1 MSKKIPLVCRPDQRF
16 ILYHPGPHRCSCFLY
31 PGIQKRRFH
40 DDDTGHAAGS
50 AAEAGHRI
58 TGCRN
63 FLGVDLSSFAV
74 MALAPATLISHDM
87 YTLYKPNATEKQK
100 STLSRVII
108 IIIGIVSIAICNF
121 QPAVV
126 DMVNWCFSFGIPV
139 FIMGVI
145 GLWWKRSTKASVITF
160 IITWI
165 VVCIWSTFGLQNA
178 LGWANFHVNYISLIV
193 ALIVG
198 VISTAVLPGKKGLFA
213 GKRA

>member
-1 MSKKIPLVCRPDQRF
+1 MMTPAMLLDLLPKPVIAL
-16 ILYHPGPHRCSCFLY
+16 L
-31 PGIQKRRFH
+31 
-40 DDDTGHAAGS
+40 AAG
-50 AAEAGHRI
+50 
-58 TGCRN
+58 

-100 STLSRVII
+100 STLITRDHHHHRYRI
-108 IIIGIVSIAICNF
+108 IAICNF

-165 VVCIWSTFGLQNA
+165 AVCIWSTFGLQDA
-178 LGWANFHVNYISLIV
+178 SADGPTSTLHYIATDRLCSDRWCDHHRRITGQKRIVTGKTRIKEEDIMHMCVTTDSVYCHHGICNYRYRLCHW
-193 ALIVG
+193 
-198 VISTAVLPGKKGLFA
+198 
-213 GKRA
+213 

>member
-1 MSKKIPLVCRPDQRF
+1 MQARSTVYSVSSR
-16 ILYHPGPHRCSCFLY
+16 PHRCSCFLY

-58 TGCRN
+58 TGCRI
-63 FLGVDLSSFAV
+63 LGVDLSSFAV

-145 GLWWKRSTKASVITF
+145 GLGGNEAQR
-160 IITWI
+160 
-165 VVCIWSTFGLQNA
+165 L
-178 LGWANFHVNYISLIV
+178 LSLHLSSHGSLYV
-193 ALIVG
+193 SG
-198 VISTAVLPGKKGLFA
+198 PPSDYRMHSDGPTSM
-213 GKRA
+213 

>member
-1 MSKKIPLVCRPDQRF
+1 MMMTPAMLLDLLPKPVIAL
-16 ILYHPGPHRCSCFLY
+16 L
-31 PGIQKRRFH
+31 
-40 DDDTGHAAGS
+40 AAG
-50 AAEAGHRI
+50 
-58 TGCRN
+58 

-87 YTLYKPNATEKQK
+87 YTLYKPKATEKQK

-108 IIIGIVSIAICNF
+108 VIIGVISIAICNF

-145 GLWWKRSTKASVITF
+145 GLWWKRSAKASVITF
-160 IITWI
+160 IATWI

-193 ALIVG
+193 AVIVG
-198 VISTAVLPGKKGLFA
+198 MITTAALPGKKGLFV
-213 GKRA
+213 GKRTRA

>member
-1 MSKKIPLVCRPDQRF
+1 MMMTPAMLLDLLPKPVIAL
-16 ILYHPGPHRCSCFLY
+16 L
-31 PGIQKRRFH
+31 
-40 DDDTGHAAGS
+40 AAG
-50 AAEAGHRI
+50 
-58 TGCRN
+58 

>member
-1 MSKKIPLVCRPDQRF
+1 MFHGMAQTGYQPVATAKNNHEVKNPSGLQARSTV
-16 ILYHPGPHRCSCFLY
+16 ILYHPGLIGVAAFSILAYRNAGSMMMTPAMLLDLL
-31 PGIQKRRFH
+31 PKPVIALL
-40 DDDTGHAAGS
+40 AAG
-50 AAEAGHRI
+50 
-58 TGCRN
+58 

-139 FIMGVI
+139 FIM
-145 GLWWKRSTKASVITF
+145 A
-160 IITWI
+160 
-165 VVCIWSTFGLQNA
+165 
-178 LGWANFHVNYISLIV
+178 
-193 ALIVG
+193 
-198 VISTAVLPGKKGLFA
+198 
-213 GKRA
+213 